1 MSLTD
6 LLSVPNS
13 INPGLNGT
21 TNALMLSL
29 LGNPRSDYGTD
40 CRPVTDATLKAKMVT
55 KFVRTIPRDRL
66 GSGSCILDRALS
78 REHRLARAI
87 SKGMARLCSCSR
99 VRPMPGGFS
108 SEEAQYAAG
117 DEVTLEVE
125 GVVDGGM
132 CGEEALR

>member
-1 MSLTD
+1 M
-6 LLSVPNS
+6 
-13 INPGLNGT
+13 
-21 TNALMLSL
+21 M
-29 LGNPRSDYGTD
+29 RSDEVQGS
-40 CRPVTDATLKAKMVT
+40 RSPKRHRSAKVS
-55 KFVRTIPRDRL
+55 
-66 GSGSCILDRALS
+66 SGLPSPALS
-78 REHRLARAI
+78 REHRLARAV

-99 VRPMPGGFS
+99 IRPMPGGFS